1 MIQDL
6 PVQAILAIATLTASL
21 IAATMSFVNLTLT
34 KEQKTSE
41 FRQAWI
47 DSLRDDL
54 AVFFACARAFSRATE
69 ERHAKDSGVN
79 EGAEFSLTKEKISDI
94 RYQVSEVFT
103 RIKLRLNSE
112 EPEHEE
118 LLRLMK
124 RAVDEQ
130 NKALRDKTDSKT
142 TMQAIEIAVDYS
154 RPIIKTEWKRVKR
167 GERPF
172 RIARNW
178 VAPIVFVL
186 SVSCIVFICYQSF
199 KVAPNK
205 QLKPDSV
212 NRHVFLF
219 QKSCPLV
226 MWFSYTL
233 AK

>member
-54 AVFFACARAFSRATE
+54 SVFFACARAFSRATE
-69 ERHAKDSGVN
+69 EQYAKEKDDNKESD
-79 EGAEFSLTKEKISDI
+79 FSLTKERISDI
-94 RYQVSEVFT
+94 RYQISEVFT

-118 LLRLMK
+118 LLRLMQ
-124 RAVDEQ
+124 RAIDEQ
-130 NKALRDKTDSKT
+130 NKALKYKTDST
-142 TMQAIEIAVDYS
+142 ATIQAIEIAVDFS

-186 SVSCIVFICYQSF
+186 SVLCIAFIFFQSF

-205 QLKPDSV
+205 SV
-212 NRHVFLF
+212 QSDLR
-219 QKSCPLV
+219 PLAPFV
-226 MWFSYTL
+226 QEPAQNSGS
-233 AK
+233 